1 MGACVSGVGCPVST
15 DPSSKAGRYLLGN
28 GWMLP
33 HQFCLQICYKL
44 NGKDVEA
51 GKNWKEKEKGAAE
64 DGMVLQHHGLNE
76 YEFEQTLGGS
86 GGQRSLSMER
96 KELDTT

>member
-1 MGACVSGVGCPVST
+1 MAGCYHISFAFESVINSMG
-15 DPSSKAGRYLLGN
+15 KMWRLGK
-28 GWMLP
+28 
-33 HQFCLQICYKL
+33 IERK
-44 NGKDVEA
+44 K
-51 GKNWKEKEKGAAE
+51 KRGAAE

>member
-1 MGACVSGVGCPVST
+1 
-15 DPSSKAGRYLLGN
+15 
-28 GWMLP
+28 
-33 HQFCLQICYKL
+33 
-44 NGKDVEA
+44 
-51 GKNWKEKEKGAAE
+51 
-64 DGMVLQHHGLNE
+64 MVLQHHGLNE